1 MNRSDFIHVSEVL
14 DHLKQH
20 KVALDS
26 ILNDLGMS
34 EKHNDALRNE
44 MNRMIRTGDYT
55 IEI

>member
-1 MNRSDFIHVSEVL
+1 MNRSDFIAVTEVL

-34 EKHNDALRNE
+34 DKHYDYVRKE
-44 MNRMIRTGDYT
+44 MDRMIGTGDYT
-55 IEI
+55 LEI

>member
-34 EKHNDALRNE
+34 DKHYDYVRKE
-44 MNRMIRTGDYT
+44 MDRMIGTGDYT

>member
-1 MNRSDFIHVSEVL
+1 MNRSDFIAVTEVL

-34 EKHNDALRNE
+34 EKHYDALRNE

>member
-34 EKHNDALRNE
+34 EKHYDSLRNE
-44 MNRMIRTGDYT
+44 MDRMIATREFT
-55 IEI
+55 IE

>member
-34 EKHNDALRNE
+34 EKHYDTLRNE